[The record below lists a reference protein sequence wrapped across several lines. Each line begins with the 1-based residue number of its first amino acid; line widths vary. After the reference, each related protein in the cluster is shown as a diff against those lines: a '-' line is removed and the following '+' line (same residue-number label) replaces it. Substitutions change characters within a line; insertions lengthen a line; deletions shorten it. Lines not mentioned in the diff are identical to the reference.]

1 MAAPQVRSIS
11 NRGQGAMVATL
22 RSPRP
27 FAEDESGFGYFR
39 SDHHHRFLAAAIAR
53 QLAKGHS
60 FVLVVGEPGADGE
73 LIERFFAEQSEGR
86 RPASLVRCLP
96 QMNFRDIVRAYN
108 RKLGLSQEA
117 DSGGLW
123 TLLAHLMLEAR
134 NGISRVLM
142 LDGAEALDLRSFE
155 ELQRFSQLDGPHV
168 MPVVLLTGRDGAE
181 RLEAPP
187 LEFLT
192 SAMAARVEVEWLDP
206 EEVGAFIQYQLNAAS
221 EADAALISPA
231 TVSAIAAAC
240 GGSPAEVNRL
250 VREVLAASVRERDH
264 DLSAPYPAAMET
276 SEDGARAD
284 AATAEG
290 ATAEQPPEDGET
302 PHGELEESAPAE
314 KPPAVVVPI
323 ANRLPA
329 AARAVPRRR
338 NRRLFRGLMIV
349 VYLAIATLLGQGLL
363 YLLAPPHALHEPPS
377 AIVAAVPPLPPA
389 VPAPSAPEAVAESPS
404 ANDDDIPQSGGEA
417 PTSTDAAQAA
427 ALAPA
432 AGPPPPDAATPVR
445 RDEIDAAAPP
455 PQAVAPPPPPAAAPP
470 PPAAAPPPPAAAPP
484 PPEVA
489 APVAPAAAAP
499 LPQQAALAPPP
510 KAIDEAQPGP
520 APAPAPPVESA
531 PGPGAAPPVDAASTA
546 ETAVMVR
553 RAGELLVAGDVV
565 SARRFFERA
574 ARAGDPA
581 AECGL
586 AKSYDPLYL
595 RQIGARGPAGD
606 AAVAIDWYRRAAA
619 AGSVE
624 AIARLERLRATPP

>member
-1 MAAPQVRSIS
+1 M
-11 NRGQGAMVATL
+11 
-22 RSPRP
+22 
-27 FAEDESGFGYFR
+27 
-39 SDHHHRFLAAAIAR
+39 
-53 QLAKGHS
+53 
-60 FVLVVGEPGADGE
+60 LVVGEPGADGE

-108 RKLGLSQEA
+108 RNLGLSQEA

-187 LEFLT
+187 LEFLS

-206 EEVGAFIQYQLNAAS
+206 EEVGAFIQYQINAAS
-221 EADAALISPA
+221 EADAALIPPA
-231 TVSAIAAAC
+231 SLSAIAAAC

-250 VREVLAASVRERDH
+250 VREALAASDREREH
-264 DLSAPYPAAMET
+264 GLSTPFPAAMEPP
-276 SEDGARAD
+276 EDS
-284 AATAEG
+284 ATAEESTAED
-290 ATAEQPPEDGET
+290 ATAEPGDGAT
-302 PHGELEESAPAE
+302 PREELEESAAE
-314 KPPAVVVPI
+314 VRPPAVVVPI
-323 ANRLPA
+323 VTRLPA
-329 AARAVPRRR
+329 AGRAAPRRR
-338 NRRLFRGLMIV
+338 NRRLFRGLMVV

-363 YLLAPPHALHEPPS
+363 YLLAPPRALHEPPS
-377 AIVAAVPPLPPA
+377 TIVAAVPPLPPA
-389 VPAPSAPEAVAESPS
+389 VPAPSAAEAVAESPS
-404 ANDDDIPQSGGEA
+404 ASDDDIPQSGGEA
-417 PTSTDAAQAA
+417 PTSAAAAQAA
-427 ALAPA
+427 ALEPV
-432 AGPPPPDAATPVR
+432 AGPPPGAVAPAR
-445 RDEIDAAAPP
+445 RGEIESA
-455 PQAVAPPPPPAAAPP
+455 APPPPPETAVPPLPAVAASPAEASPSPTDVAVRAAPAAIAPPQEQAVLAAPP
-470 PPAAAPPPPAAAPP
+470 KAA
-484 PPEVA
+484 
-489 APVAPAAAAP
+489 
-499 LPQQAALAPPP
+499 
-510 KAIDEAQPGP
+510 DEPQPGP
-520 APAPAPPVESA
+520 MAPPAVPAAVEAPPVGGAPAPS
-531 PGPGAAPPVDAASTA
+531 AAPPVDAASAA

-553 RAGELLVAGDVV
+553 RASELLTAGDVV

-574 ARAGDPA
+574 ARDGDPA

>member
-1 MAAPQVRSIS
+1 
-11 NRGQGAMVATL
+11 MVAAL
-22 RSPRP
+22 RSPPP

-108 RKLGLSQEA
+108 RNLGLSQEA

-187 LEFLT
+187 LEFLS

-206 EEVGAFIQYQLNAAS
+206 EEVGAFIQYQINAAS
-221 EADAALISPA
+221 EADAALIPPA
-231 TVSAIAAAC
+231 SLSAIAAAC

-250 VREVLAASVRERDH
+250 VREVLAASGREREYG
-264 DLSAPYPAAMET
+264 LSAPFPAAIEPREE
-276 SEDGARAD
+276 S
-284 AATAEG
+284 ATAEELRVED
-290 ATAEQPPEDGET
+290 ATAEPQDGAT
-302 PHGELEESAPAE
+302 PREELEESAAE
-314 KPPAVVVPI
+314 VRPPAVVVPI
-323 ANRLPA
+323 VTRLPA
-329 AARAVPRRR
+329 AGRAAPRRR
-338 NRRLFRGLMIV
+338 NRRLFRGLMVV

-363 YLLAPPHALHEPPS
+363 YLLAPPRALHEPPS
-377 AIVAAVPPLPPA
+377 TIVAAVPPLPPA
-389 VPAPSAPEAVAESPS
+389 VPAPSAAEAVAESPS
-404 ANDDDIPQSGGEA
+404 ASDDDIPQSGGEA
-417 PTSTDAAQAA
+417 PTSAAAAQAA
-427 ALAPA
+427 ALEPV
-432 AGPPPPDAATPVR
+432 AGPPPGAVAPAR
-445 RDEIDAAAPP
+445 RGEIESA
-455 PQAVAPPPPPAAAPP
+455 APPPPPETAV
-470 PPAAAPPPPAAAPP
+470 PP
-484 PPEVA
+484 PPETAVPPPPETAVPPLPAVA
-489 APVAPAAAAP
+489 ASPAEASPSQIAVAVRAAPAAIAPPQEQAVLAA
-499 LPQQAALAPPP
+499 PP
-510 KAIDEAQPGP
+510 KAADEPQPGP
-520 APAPAPPVESA
+520 MAPPAVPAAVEAPPVGGAPAPS
-531 PGPGAAPPVDAASTA
+531 AAPPVDTASAA

-553 RAGELLVAGDVV
+553 RASELLTAGDVV